1 MIFVYQNHLKV
12 SKKVSF
18 IHLIIQIIIQ
28 IVLHVPQQY
37 QHPMLVIGKL
47 FIIEFIFFK
56 IFSFSSLKIY
66 ALDFDI
72 ESISV
77 TRLTSITRI
86 NDWLEINNNGE
97 KLYGIRSP
105 FTLLFDDV
113 IEASLMFKSDLSNT
127 KREYH
132 GFLLY
137 FIGKR
142 IDQLIK
148 MRFFFKCIF

>member
-1 MIFVYQNHLKV
+1 
-12 SKKVSF
+12 
-18 IHLIIQIIIQ
+18 
-28 IVLHVPQQY
+28 
-37 QHPMLVIGKL
+37 
-47 FIIEFIFFK
+47 
-56 IFSFSSLKIY
+56 
-66 ALDFDI
+66 
-72 ESISV
+72 
-77 TRLTSITRI
+77 LTSITRI